1 MKAKTVIKALVGLI
15 KPVCGNVYFGRAG
28 VRYPKVVGDLRQLT
42 DDGCRAAFRLVL
54 DIYTDDDDVIAAYAI
69 SDDIRAALSQQQG
82 FVEGGVMRIYTEG
95 TRYVVPEKD
104 NDKITHVAD
113 SFEVYF
119 YRNKE
124 D

>member
-1 MKAKTVIKALVGLI
+1 MRAKTVIKALVELI
-15 KPVCGNVYFGRAG
+15 EPVCKNVYFGRSR
-28 VRYPKVVGDLRQLT
+28 VCYPKVVGDLRQLT
-42 DDGCRAAFRLVL
+42 DDGYAVGFRLVL
-54 DIYTDDDDVIAAYAI
+54 DIYTDDDDIISAYDIA
-69 SDDIRAALSQQQG
+69 DDIRAVLSQQQG
-82 FVEGGVMRIYTEG
+82 FVEGGCMRIYTEG

-113 SFEVYF
+113 SYAVYF